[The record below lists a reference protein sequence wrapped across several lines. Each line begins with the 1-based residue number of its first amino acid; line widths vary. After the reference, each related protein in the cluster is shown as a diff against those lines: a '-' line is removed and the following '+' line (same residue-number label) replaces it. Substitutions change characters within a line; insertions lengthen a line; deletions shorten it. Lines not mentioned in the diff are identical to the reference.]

1 MMMSTL
7 TRMTLISLVDDP
19 AVNNTYSEFLL
30 RVLTPSPGLP
40 QGSRQTG
47 LAVPRG
53 NILMTSNEM
62 ETERYIYS
70 IAVAYLFRC
79 KILCCKKSYII

>member
-1 MMMSTL
+1 MMMSILTKTTL
-7 TRMTLISLVDDP
+7 VSLVDDP
-19 AVNNTYSEFLL
+19 AVNNTFSEFLL
-30 RVLTPSPGLP
+30 QVQGGLP

-53 NILMTSNEM
+53 NILMTSNEK

-70 IAVAYLFRC
+70 IAVAYSSRC
-79 KILCCKKSYII
+79 KNNLLQEKLYII